1 MLSNAGLQVP
11 VIPLFEVVSNAL
23 KASPEQIA
31 GIWVKLGVISVII
44 LTLPVAI
51 SLEISEGKI
60 TLMSSKKLP
69 NDPAGWID
77 LKRMV

>member
-1 MLSNAGLQVP
+1 MKV
-11 VIPLFEVVSNAL
+11 
-23 KASPEQIA
+23 
-31 GIWVKLGVISVII
+31 GVISVII